1 MLGGAYRDAVG
12 AKDQIVEVAMD
23 LDRNG
28 AKLKKVISD
37 VEALDSELQLAKNRV
52 RTIGKRIGSSLG
64 RSFAAEFWFAS
75 PSSASLFSSFSR
87 SPKALGSRRTSTTS
101 RGALPPLLPR
111 RDDCDFPPLLATRG
125 YAV

>member
-52 RTIGKRIGSSLG
+52 RTIGKRIGSDRLLLGTIICCGILVCFAIIGVFVLLILSL
-64 RSFAAEFWFAS
+64 AEGTGITTYLNDVTG
-75 PSSASLFSSFSR
+75 SA
-87 SPKALGSRRTSTTS
+87 PTAPPTS
-101 RGALPPLLPR
+101 R
-111 RDDCDFPPLLATRG
+111 
-125 YAV
+125 